1 MSENQSWDSAPG
13 TDKRLYN
20 LVVKTGTDANAAV
33 DFAKSILKIDGLPPW
48 VELDNGF
55 VAATIEASPEQ
66 AAELATHLDI
76 DRVVPAEVTAHGQ
89 GVPEGQNLSKKRYYI
104 IPIEYRNRTQFEATS
119 LSLKAL
125 LNDEITEFKS
135 RWMVYLSDEDKSRAE
150 SVEGVRSVMPMKSCV
165 KGAYAVEPIDRD
177 DQDQCKE
184 TNSIIQSL
192 LGHHVRTIWTKNGN
206 IQKWTVRN
214 VSFEQVSQIES
225 INGVL
230 ATRPALK
237 GRRCGITTRSSELS
251 YPLREAEVKYETQ
264 KNAATELVA
273 ISQPSTIP
281 ELNDLK
287 NYVYEGHQGGSSFVY
302 HIETGVAF
310 KAQSQE
316 FPNVATEHLLTEE
329 AIKQHDEPWVDDTND
344 PDDDDDNNDK
354 DDPWY
359 SHGTC
364 TAGKALGTEFGAS
377 KKATLVVARLHVVD
391 QLEVE
396 EALKLILE
404 DLNNHP
410 ERRKRSVVSMSLSM
424 GIKWSDEDIKDF
436 EGLARRLIEMDVPF
450 VCIAGNIEDESPEP
464 EIDEYPQLLQSADLP
479 IVVVASVDS
488 TGSLSEFSKTGPQV
502 TIHAVGEEVNCLGK
516 EDADVLVK
524 DGTSYAA
531 PLVAGEIANLLSYE
545 TVPFDTSDG
554 NLVRNL
560 IAYLQSD
567 KGSWER
573 FPGIRVLWN
582 GVEESNNPKELIECN
597 GLQKDVYVERDDVHK
612 LIEDDFCPT
621 QMRRNGLHQEAGT
634 VSRIYNINTPNKVT
648 LAYTLEEGTSI
659 NPQECVKYLM
669 MALDGCVYED
679 NNISNYQGGGQVTV
693 AGSTYSVSPG
703 TLRSPAGFGKQ
714 GGCDSAY
721 KVYFNRY
728 WVWGHGWASSD
739 NGETLKE
746 ELKGCALFPDTWH
759 FTYGL
764 GDDGREWTAEFR
776 TGVFQK
782 KCVGHT
788 VITASGIDNLKC
800 YGTGW

>member
-1 MSENQSWDSAPG
+1 M
-13 TDKRLYN
+13 T
-20 LVVKTGTDANAAV
+20 
-33 DFAKSILKIDGLPPW
+33 
-48 VELDNGF
+48 
-55 VAATIEASPEQ
+55 
-66 AAELATHLDI
+66 
-76 DRVVPAEVTAHGQ
+76 
-89 GVPEGQNLSKKRYYI
+89 
-104 IPIEYRNRTQFEATS
+104 
-119 LSLKAL
+119 
-125 LNDEITEFKS
+125 
-135 RWMVYLSDEDKSRAE
+135 
-150 SVEGVRSVMPMKSCV
+150 
-165 KGAYAVEPIDRD
+165 
-177 DQDQCKE
+177 
-184 TNSIIQSL
+184 
-192 LGHHVRTIWTKNGN
+192 
-206 IQKWTVRN
+206 
-214 VSFEQVSQIES
+214 
-225 INGVL
+225 
-230 ATRPALK
+230 
-237 GRRCGITTRSSELS
+237 
-251 YPLREAEVKYETQ
+251 
-264 KNAATELVA
+264 
-273 ISQPSTIP
+273 
-281 ELNDLK
+281 
-287 NYVYEGHQGGSSFVY
+287 
-302 HIETGVAF
+302 
-310 KAQSQE
+310 
-316 FPNVATEHLLTEE
+316 
-329 AIKQHDEPWVDDTND
+329 
-344 PDDDDDNNDK
+344 
-354 DDPWY
+354 
-359 SHGTC
+359 
-364 TAGKALGTEFGAS
+364 
-377 KKATLVVARLHVVD
+377 
-391 QLEVE
+391 
-396 EALKLILE
+396 
-404 DLNNHP
+404 
-410 ERRKRSVVSMSLSM
+410 
-424 GIKWSDEDIKDF
+424 
-436 EGLARRLIEMDVPF
+436 
-450 VCIAGNIEDESPEP
+450 
-464 EIDEYPQLLQSADLP
+464 
-479 IVVVASVDS
+479 
-488 TGSLSEFSKTGPQV
+488 
-502 TIHAVGEEVNCLGK
+502 
-516 EDADVLVK
+516 
-524 DGTSYAA
+524 A

-545 TVPFDTSDG
+545 TLPFDTSDG